1 MIPYSKQNLNKKDIS
16 AVLKI
21 LKSNFLTQ
29 GPTVEKFEK
38 KICEITKAKYATAC
52 NNGSSALHLACLA
65 LNVKKNDIVWT
76 VPNTFVATANCVLNC
91 GGKIDFVDIDKE
103 NFNISVTELEKK
115 LIIAK
120 KKKKL
125 PKILIPV
132 HLGGLPTEQKKLW
145 LLSKKYKFKIIED
158 ASHSIGAKHLNEP
171 VGSCKWSHITTF
183 SFHPVK
189 VITTIEGGAA
199 LTNDKKL
206 SEKMKLYLSNG
217 ITKNHKNFKN
227 KKMKNCPWYYEQQ
240 ERGYNYRMSDVCAAL
255 GISQLSRL
263 KKFISERNKI
273 ANIYKRLLKDLPLK
287 FQDISKGNLST
298 YHLLIVQFNL
308 KKSKFNYKKIF
319 NKLRSANFFVNL
331 HYMPMHINPFFKKK
345 GFKKKQFPV
354 AEKYG
359 ECSLSLPV
367 YYGIPIKKILQI
379 CRKIKSFF

>member
-1 MIPYSKQNLNKKDIS
+1 MIPYSKQNINKKDTS
-16 AVLKI
+16 AVLKV

-29 GPTVEKFEK
+29 GPTVQKFEE
-38 KICEITKAKYATAC
+38 KICKLTRAKYAIAC
-52 NNGSSALHLACLA
+52 NNGTSALHLACLA
-65 LNVKKNDIVWT
+65 LDVKKNDIVWT

-103 NFNISVTELEKK
+103 NFNISIVELEKK
-115 LIIAK
+115 LIRAK

-132 HLGGLPTEQKKLW
+132 HLGGEPTQQKKIW
-145 LLSKKYKFKIIED
+145 HLSRKYKFKIIED
-158 ASHSIGAKHLNEP
+158 ASHSIGAKHLKEP

-199 LTNDKKL
+199 LTNNKKL
-206 SEKMKLYLSNG
+206 SEKMKLFLSNG
-217 ITKNHKNFKN
+217 ITKNQKNFKN

-240 ERGYNYRMSDVCAAL
+240 ETGYNYRMSDVCAAL

-263 KKFISERNKI
+263 KKFIAERNKI
-273 ANIYKRLLKDLPLK
+273 ANIYKRLLKNLPLK
-287 FQDISKGNLST
+287 FQNISKENLST

-308 KKSKFNYKKIF
+308 KKSKFSYKKIF
-319 NKLRSANFFVNL
+319 NTLRSANFFVNL
-331 HYMPMHINPFFKKK
+331 HYMPMHINPYFKKK
-345 GFKKKQFPV
+345 GFRKKQFPV

-367 YYGIPIKKILQI
+367 YYGIPIKKINQI

>member
-1 MIPYSKQNLNKKDIS
+1 MIPYSKQNINKKDTS
-16 AVLKI
+16 AVLKV

-29 GPTVEKFEK
+29 GPTVQKFEK
-38 KICEITKAKYATAC
+38 KICEITRAKYATAC
-52 NNGSSALHLACLA
+52 NNGTSALHLACLA
-65 LNVKKNDIVWT
+65 FNVKKDDIVWT

-103 NFNISVTELEKK
+103 NFNISVAELEKK
-115 LIIAK
+115 LIRAK

-132 HLGGLPTEQKKLW
+132 HLGGVPTEQKKIW

-158 ASHSIGAKHLNEP
+158 ASHSIGAKHLKEP

-240 ERGYNYRMSDVCAAL
+240 ERGYNYRMSDVSAAL
-255 GISQLSRL
+255 GISQLNRL
-263 KKFISERNKI
+263 KKFISKRNKI

-287 FQDISKGNLST
+287 FQNISKGNLST

-319 NKLRSANFFVNL
+319 NKLRGANFFVNL

-367 YYGIPIKKILQI
+367 YYGIPIKKIHQI

>member
-1 MIPYSKQNLNKKDIS
+1 MIPYSKQNINKKDTS
-16 AVLKI
+16 AVLKV

-29 GPTVEKFEK
+29 GPTVQKFEE
-38 KICEITKAKYATAC
+38 KICKLTRAKYAIAC
-52 NNGSSALHLACLA
+52 NNGTSALHLACLA
-65 LNVKKNDIVWT
+65 LDVKKNDIVWT

-103 NFNISVTELEKK
+103 NFNISIVELEKK
-115 LIIAK
+115 LIRAK

-132 HLGGLPTEQKKLW
+132 HLGGEPTQQKKIW
-145 LLSKKYKFKIIED
+145 HLSRKYKFKIIED
-158 ASHSIGAKHLNEP
+158 ASHSIGAKHLKEP

-206 SEKMKLYLSNG
+206 SEKMKLFLSNG
-217 ITKNHKNFKN
+217 ITKNQKNFKN

-240 ERGYNYRMSDVCAAL
+240 ETGYNYRMSDVCAAL

-263 KKFISERNKI
+263 KKFIAERNKI
-273 ANIYKRLLKDLPLK
+273 ANIYKRLLKNLPLK
-287 FQDISKGNLST
+287 FQNISKENLST

-308 KKSKFNYKKIF
+308 KKSKFSYKKIF
-319 NKLRSANFFVNL
+319 NTLRSANFFVNL
-331 HYMPMHINPFFKKK
+331 HYMPMHINPYFKKK
-345 GFKKKQFPV
+345 GFRKKQFPV

-367 YYGIPIKKILQI
+367 YYGIPIKKINQI

>member
-125 PKILIPV
+125 PK
-132 HLGGLPTEQKKLW
+132 
-145 LLSKKYKFKIIED
+145 F
-158 ASHSIGAKHLNEP
+158 
-171 VGSCKWSHITTF
+171 
-183 SFHPVK
+183 
-189 VITTIEGGAA
+189 
-199 LTNDKKL
+199 
-206 SEKMKLYLSNG
+206 
-217 ITKNHKNFKN
+217 
-227 KKMKNCPWYYEQQ
+227 
-240 ERGYNYRMSDVCAAL
+240 
-255 GISQLSRL
+255 
-263 KKFISERNKI
+263 
-273 ANIYKRLLKDLPLK
+273 
-287 FQDISKGNLST
+287 
-298 YHLLIVQFNL
+298 
-308 KKSKFNYKKIF
+308 
-319 NKLRSANFFVNL
+319 
-331 HYMPMHINPFFKKK
+331 
-345 GFKKKQFPV
+345 
-354 AEKYG
+354 
-359 ECSLSLPV
+359 
-367 YYGIPIKKILQI
+367 
-379 CRKIKSFF
+379 

>member
-1 MIPYSKQNLNKKDIS
+1 MIPYSKQNINKKDTS
-16 AVLKI
+16 AVLKV

-29 GPTVEKFEK
+29 GPTVQKFEE
-38 KICEITKAKYATAC
+38 KICKLTRAKYAIAC
-52 NNGSSALHLACLA
+52 NNGTSALHLACLA
-65 LNVKKNDIVWT
+65 LDVKKNDIVWT

-103 NFNISVTELEKK
+103 NFNISIVELEKK
-115 LIIAK
+115 LIRAK

-132 HLGGLPTEQKKLW
+132 HLGGEPTEQKKIW
-145 LLSKKYKFKIIED
+145 HLSRKYKFKIIED
-158 ASHSIGAKHLNEP
+158 ASHSIGAKHLKEP

-206 SEKMKLYLSNG
+206 SEKMKLFLSNG
-217 ITKNHKNFKN
+217 ITKNQKNFKN

-240 ERGYNYRMSDVCAAL
+240 ETGYNYRMSDVCAAL

-263 KKFISERNKI
+263 KKFIAERNKI
-273 ANIYKRLLKDLPLK
+273 ANIYKRLLKNLPLK
-287 FQDISKGNLST
+287 FQNISKENLST

-319 NKLRSANFFVNL
+319 NTLRSANFFVNL
-331 HYMPMHINPFFKKK
+331 HYMPMHINPYFKKK
-345 GFKKKQFPV
+345 GFRKKQFPV

-359 ECSLSLPV
+359 ECSLSLPD
-367 YYGIPIKKILQI
+367 YYGIPIKKINQI